1 MCNPVALRS
10 KCLTRIF
17 YACDAHGSEIV
28 WKKFLQMGGYHKAD
42 VLMMCGDLTGKAIV
56 PIVKRRDDEW
66 YYAPLGREEVVHSA
80 DEVKAV
86 MDKMRGRGWYPFET
100 TPKEVEE
107 LKAHPKEVSERFTAI
122 MKDALSGWLEMA
134 NGLDKGIK
142 VIVSPGN
149 DDRFEIDEVLKANE
163 RIIYPLDT
171 VVEIDGIHQLISC
184 EWTNPTPWN
193 TPRQCS
199 EEELRKKLEREFKR
213 VDKYENLICNLHA
226 PPLNT
231 VLDVAPKLDKN
242 LKQVMQFGNPVSIN
256 VGSGAVRSAI
266 ERYQP
271 LMGLHGHIHEACG
284 FEYIGRTVCIN
295 PGSEYES
302 GLLRGYVIDM
312 PPKKFEFWRV
322 EA

>member
-1 MCNPVALRS
+1 M
-10 KCLTRIF
+10 TRIF
-17 YACDAHGSEIV
+17 YACDVHGSQVV

-56 PIVKRRDDEW
+56 PIVRRKQDEW
-66 YYAPLGREEVVHSA
+66 YYAPLGKEEVLHSA
-80 DEVKAV
+80 DEVKAA
-86 MDKMRGRGWYPFET
+86 MDKIRDRGWYPFET
-100 TPKEVEE
+100 TPDEVEE
-107 LKAHPKEVSERFTAI
+107 LKANPNKVNERFSVL
-122 MKDALSGWLEMA
+122 MKDTLTEWLEMA
-134 NGLDKGIK
+134 NQGLDRNTK

-149 DDRFEIDEVLKANE
+149 DDRFEIDEAFNTSDRVVN
-163 RIIYPLDT
+163 PLNK

-199 EEELRKKLEREFKR
+199 EGELRKKLEKEFSR
-213 VDKYENLICNLHA
+213 VDRCDTLICNFHA

-231 VLDVAPKLDKN
+231 VLDVAPKLDKDK
-242 LKQVMQFGNPVSIN
+242 KQVMQFGNPVNIH
-256 VGSGAVRSAI
+256 VGSEAVREVI

-271 LMGLHGHIHEACG
+271 FMSLHGHIHESCG
-284 FEYIGRTVCIN
+284 FENIGRTLCIN

-302 GLLRGYVIDM
+302 GLLRGYVVDL